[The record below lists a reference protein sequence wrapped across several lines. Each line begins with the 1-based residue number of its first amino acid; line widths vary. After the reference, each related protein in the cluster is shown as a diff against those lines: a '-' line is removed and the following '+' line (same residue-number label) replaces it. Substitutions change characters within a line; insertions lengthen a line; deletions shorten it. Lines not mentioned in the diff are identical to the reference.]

1 MNMERIIGAL
11 GARAE
16 DQRKLI
22 LMAPVFF
29 ICGIAEMLNYN
40 GFMTL
45 FNQRLGSEYLP
56 YVYAAEAVILPLE
69 AWLLSWLAA
78 RLPKPKL
85 MRVMYGM
92 MLGIVAFNALVLLT
106 LKLAG
111 VELLW
116 YYPVLFIFSNFVV
129 RQQTIL
135 LWSLAVDTC
144 QTQQAKRL
152 MPIFVGAATLG
163 GVAAGL
169 LAQAI
174 SIGFGP
180 ETIYAVGAVLLLIA
194 WRNYNQVIGKYLVP
208 LSLKA
213 EASREEAPALTTGA
227 VFRHALRS
235 PFLLTVILLMT
246 FMPALYFLMEYQ
258 FLNVTRITYPSE
270 QEFSRYFGMITMVL
284 FILAFLLQTVSGKL
298 MAKLGASQM
307 LTAISAVYVLS
318 FAAAVMLI
326 GSSAA
331 LPIISAGYMLL
342 YLLLYYSAEP
352 SYQIFFK
359 TFPLAQRDSYRY
371 AAQGIAASAGIMAGA
386 ALQFLHSGLGLSWT
400 LLSLAGLCGS
410 VLLFG
415 LAWIGRKY
423 YMRELVSSVQS
434 AGELDLTEQFE
445 ELVRNPAAMAR
456 ISGMLKEENDPAK
469 EIALQIIGRL
479 QNPKDLPELLKLIE
493 DPIPRIRV
501 AAVRAMNL
509 EHADLTAMVKIAAF
523 LEDPDDELRA
533 EGVRQ
538 IGRMKHM
545 EHQALYFLRQKLL
558 DRHPAV
564 VAEAVK
570 AMYSFNNAPSFE
582 ACAEV
587 IHRILQEGGQASVY
601 ICRVVAELNLKE
613 FISEVGKLVQD
624 QHPAARVAAIACLGE
639 LGEDGLLPELL
650 QGLPT
655 MDQEMTRTVFH
666 YFVQIGERAV
676 APLLGS
682 LEGAHPKRWT
692 IAIQALA
699 KLLPEEEIRSRL
711 IESALLR
718 LAHLDDAA
726 AYGAAFAAMG
736 QEDMAQLAGLRMHEV
751 RAFYMDGVWSVLG
764 ALADEQ
770 VVEAVRK
777 AAGDPDE
784 EIRSNGWEVLAEG
797 VGDRRLSQRLL
808 VLLEQEDS
816 AGLLDRL
823 PESGAQHVMEQAL
836 AESDDW
842 WREMAVAA
850 QQGEGENV
858 SQEQAM
864 GRLNKVVFLRQVPYF
879 ADLSL
884 EELGLIATIAKESV
898 WADDAKLLERGTP
911 NTAMYVIVEGNVE
924 LTSTSAAGWEG
935 TIGVLGSGDVCGVTS
950 ALDGT
955 PSSVSAQSLLGEVR
969 VLELAGDD
977 MARLIR
983 LYPEIGM
990 GLLRASFARIRLLE
1004 EMMMRIDS

>member
-1 MNMERIIGAL
+1 MNMERMIGAI

-69 AWLLSWLAA
+69 AWLLSWLAG
-78 RLPKPKL
+78 RLPKPQL

-180 ETIYAVGAVLLLIA
+180 ETIYAAGAVLLLLA

-213 EASREEAPALTTGA
+213 EASREEAPVLTTGA
-227 VFRHALRS
+227 VFRDALRS

-258 FLNVTRITYPSE
+258 FLNVTRISYPSE

-307 LTAISAVYVLS
+307 LTAISAIYVLS

-371 AAQGIAASAGIMAGA
+371 AAQGIAASVGIMAGA
-386 ALQFLHSGLGLSWT
+386 ALQFLHSGLGMSWT
-400 LLSLAGLCGS
+400 LLSLVGLCGS
-410 VLLFG
+410 VLLLG

-469 EIALQIIGRL
+469 EIALQIIARL
-479 QNPKDLPELLKLIE
+479 QNPRDLPELLKLIE
-493 DPIPRIRV
+493 DPSPRIRV
-501 AAVRAMNL
+501 SAVRAMNL
-509 EHADLTAMVKIAAF
+509 EQADLTAMVKIAAF

-545 EHQALYFLRQKLL
+545 EHQAFYFLRQKLL

-582 ACAEV
+582 ACSEV
-587 IHRILQEGGQASVY
+587 IHRILQEGGQASIY
-601 ICRVVAELNLKE
+601 ICRVVAELKLKD
-613 FISEVGKLVQD
+613 FIPEVKKLVHD
-624 QHPAARVAAIACLGE
+624 QHPAVRVAAIACLGE
-639 LGEDGLLPELL
+639 LGEEGLLPELL

-666 YFVQIGERAV
+666 YFVQIGDRAV
-676 APLLGS
+676 APLLDS

-699 KLLPEEEIRSRL
+699 RLLPEDEIRSRL

-726 AYGAAFAAMG
+726 AYGAAFAAMER
-736 QEDMAQLAGLRMHEV
+736 EDIAQLAGLRLNEV
-751 RAFYMDGVWSVLG
+751 RIFYMDGVWSVLG

-770 VVEAVRK
+770 VVDAIRK

-808 VLLEQEDS
+808 LLLEQEDS
-816 AGLLDRL
+816 AGPIDRL
-823 PESGAQHVMEQAL
+823 PESGTQNVLDQAL

-842 WREMAVAA
+842 WREMAVAS
-850 QQGEGENV
+850 QHGKGGDM

-879 ADLSL
+879 TDLSL
-884 EELGLIATIAKESV
+884 EELGLIATIAKEKV

-911 NTAMYVIVEGNVE
+911 NMAMYVIIDGNVE

-935 TIGVLGSGDVCGVTS
+935 TIGVLGSGDVCGETS

>member
-1 MNMERIIGAL
+1 MERMLGAI

-69 AWLLSWLAA
+69 AWLLSWLAG
-78 RLPKPKL
+78 RLPKPQL
-85 MRVMYGM
+85 MRVMYGI

-180 ETIYAVGAVLLLIA
+180 ETIYAVGAVLLLLA
-194 WRNYNQVIGKYLVP
+194 WRNYNQVVGKYLVP

-213 EASREEAPALTTGA
+213 EAFREEAPALTTGA

-258 FLNVTRITYPSE
+258 FLNVTRISYPSE

-307 LTAISAVYVLS
+307 LTAISAIYVLS
-318 FAAAVMLI
+318 FAGAVMLI

-386 ALQFLHSGLGLSWT
+386 ALQFLHSGLGMSWT
-400 LLSLAGLCGS
+400 LLSLVGLCGS
-410 VLLFG
+410 VLLLA

-456 ISGMLKEENDPAK
+456 IGGMLKEENDPAK

-493 DPIPRIRV
+493 DPSPRIRV

-509 EHADLTAMVKIAAF
+509 EQADLTAMVKIAAF

-601 ICRVVAELNLKE
+601 ICRVVAELKLKS
-613 FISEVGKLVQD
+613 FIPEVEKLVHD

-666 YFVQIGERAV
+666 YFVQIGERAA
-676 APLLGS
+676 APLLDS
-682 LEGAHPKRWT
+682 LDGAHPKRWT

-699 KLLPEEEIRSRL
+699 KLLPEDEIRSRL

-718 LAHLDDAA
+718 LAHLEDAA
-726 AYGAAFAAMG
+726 GYGAAFAAMG
-736 QEDMAQLAGLRMHEV
+736 REDMAELAGLRLQEV
-751 RAFYMDGVWSVLG
+751 RHFYIDGVWSVLG
-764 ALADEQ
+764 ALADDQ
-770 VVEAVRK
+770 VVDAVRK

-808 VLLEQEDS
+808 LVLEREDS
-816 AGLLDRL
+816 PGLKDRL
-823 PESGAQHVMEQAL
+823 PEAGAESVMEQAL

-842 WREMAVAA
+842 WREMAIVA
-850 QQGEGENV
+850 QQGKGEDM

-864 GRLNKVVFLRQVPYF
+864 GRLNKVVFLRQVRYF

-924 LTSTSAAGWEG
+924 LTSISAAGWEG
-935 TIGVLGSGDVCGVTS
+935 TIGVLGSGDVCGETS

-969 VLELAGDD
+969 VLELDGDD